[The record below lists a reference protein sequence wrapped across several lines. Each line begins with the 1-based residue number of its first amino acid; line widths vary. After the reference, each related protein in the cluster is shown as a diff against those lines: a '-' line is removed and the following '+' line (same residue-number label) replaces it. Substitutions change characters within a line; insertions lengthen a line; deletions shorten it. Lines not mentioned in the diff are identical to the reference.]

1 MRIRFAVVSPDLLA
15 QVRAEVDVLL
25 RAVNVG
31 DMDRVDTAT
40 ARLLELT
47 VDCKSIE
54 LSEEEWRAFLN
65 ELRAK
70 NPEFESSYLLP
81 STICAPLFPTVSVAG
96 DYVLELPIDGDIEE
110 EEVNV

>member
-1 MRIRFAVVSPDLLA
+1 MKIRFAIISHDLLA

-25 RAVNVG
+25 HAVNVG

-54 LSEEEWRAFLN
+54 LSEEEWRAFLS

-81 STICAPLFPTVSVAG
+81 STICAPLFPSVSVAG
-96 DYVLELPIDGDIEE
+96 DYVLELPVDGDIED